1 LMAKYNVLYWQ
12 DIPSVIE
19 AKDGASTHKVQL
31 SQRFQELIDVAAM
44 RQGLAGT
51 DAYLEQ
57 WRRGK
62 RVARDGSAEQVAN
75 AVKEELE
82 ARYDALKAAALGKR

>member
-1 LMAKYNVLYWQ
+1 MAKYTVLYWQ

-19 AKDGASTHKVQL
+19 AKDAAATHKVQL
-31 SQRFQELIDVAAM
+31 SQRFQALIDAAAM
-44 RQGLAGT
+44 HQGLAGT

-62 RVARDGSAEQVAN
+62 RVARDGSAEQVAT

-82 ARYDALKAAALGKR
+82 AQYDALKAAALGKR

>member
-1 LMAKYNVLYWQ
+1 MAKYTVLYWQ
-12 DIPSVIE
+12 DIPSMIE
-19 AKDGASTHKVQL
+19 AKDGGATHKVQL
-31 SQRFQELIDVAAM
+31 SQRFQALIDATAM

-57 WRRGK
+57 WRRGE

-82 ARYDALKAAALGKR
+82 AGYDTLKAAAMGKG